1 MTRSF
6 EVTVIAVNDAP
17 VISGAAGQSVAENE
31 AGALVGIFTV
41 SDVDTASGLTFR
53 VLNGASVDARF
64 VVVPASGTTAGAPG
78 VYEIRLVSG
87 TSLDFEAENAD
98 GNPTITRTIEVNDGA
113 GANNIV
119 TATFTVTVTDVA
131 EGPRAVGD
139 SSTTLEDTAVT
150 FTVAQLTGNDVNP
163 VGAGPLT
170 IPGVSNPVNGT
181 VSFAGGVV
189 TFTPAANFSG
199 QASFT
204 YTLDNGAG
212 TDTAT
217 VAIDV
222 APVAD
227 GAVVTVGPDLAA
239 DPVALT
245 GDLVANTTTAGA
257 QRYGSV
263 SALASGGYVIAW
275 ASDGQDGSN
284 WGIYAQRFAADGT
297 AVGSETLVNM
307 TTNDAQHY
315 PATAGL
321 DDGGYVVTWT
331 SLGTLGGGWEIY
343 ARRYDAEGNAL
354 SGETLVNTFIATDQ
368 IYPAVAAIAGG
379 YVVTWSSFNQ
389 VAGTNSDI
397 YAQRFFNDGSR
408 DGSETRVN
416 TFLTGSQAAS
426 AVAGLDEGYVVTWQS
441 EGQDGSERGIYAQR
455 YNGAGAAVGGEFQVN
470 STTDGEQFRPSV
482 AGLAGGG
489 FVVTWQSD
497 AAGSLNVYMQRYD
510 AAGERVGSETRVNTY
525 TTGNQTGPTVTASAE
540 GYVVSWTS
548 FGQDGSL
555 GGTFAQRFAV
565 DGTPIGG
572 EFRLNATTIGSQI
585 FDTQTGGTGIAVTAD
600 GKLVAIWETPSA
612 DIGTRLFQLPKVING
627 DAGTAI
633 AIAPVTVTL
642 TDASETV
649 SSVALSGL
657 PSGFV
662 LTDGTRSAT
671 STGGAIDLAGWTLA
685 SLAVTPPI
693 TASGTFT
700 LTLSITTNDTAT
712 VSSGTVT
719 DTATTTASFDVAVI
733 AYNAPP
739 QFVSPSTSVSISED
753 TAVASGIV
761 SFSDDNGAGTFA
773 GWSFQG
779 TSTTGGAS
787 LPALDADGIFITT
800 GCTSSTID
808 WSFAASPTVF
818 QYLDAGQSITYTYRL
833 EVRDGVNS
841 PVYHT
846 VSIRVEGAYDAPVAT
861 NALADSILAV
871 PDGWDLLGYNGHIYT
886 GGSAANAN
894 AALTSAAAL
903 IPSKSYLATVTS
915 AVENATVYGVL
926 NVPVWH
932 AYLGGSDTAVEGVW
946 RWLAGPEAG
955 QIFWGPGAA
964 AGSFTDWNAGEPN
977 NFGGN
982 EDFISIVGPADGND
996 VTKGGWADVGAVR
1009 IVGQDIYFI
1018 AEAGRPG
1025 ELFADLRAGEAS
1037 QFSSAL
1043 LTANDLGNPVIQ
1055 SVSATS
1061 ALGNQVSFDGSSGLV
1076 TINSAGMSLAGRN
1089 VGDLISDSFTYTLAD
1104 GSVATATVQLKIT
1117 TLTPATY
1124 NDALAA
1130 TTITYNLGTGNNA
1143 TTAGAVN
1150 LTGGGFV
1157 YRKSNDPDVTNA
1169 TTSPSITIAAQTT
1182 DGEFDY
1188 YRFTIIAANT
1198 TVRFD
1203 IDNTYLDT
1211 VFMLYGAD
1219 GTTTLNFNDDGPGYD
1234 RGDLRTTGSYLQTT
1248 LGVGTYYLRVGQFE
1262 GPTWVNQKPFIMNG
1276 GLYEL
1281 QVSFI
1286 TPGDPIVIDL
1296 DGDGVDLSATTVF
1309 DLDADGAPD
1318 TIGWVGAADGILV
1331 MDLDGSGAIENG
1343 SELFSEVFGGV
1354 SYADS
1359 LAALATLDDNGDGVI
1374 DARDRAYNDILVW
1387 QDANSDGVSQ
1397 AGELRTLADRGI
1409 ASIDLNAAAAQR
1421 SVNGNTIFAEGVFTR
1436 TDGSTGTY
1444 AGVAFGPAGAETESE
1459 EQARQAASGAGPAII
1474 LFAASVQ
1481 EVTAG
1486 LEAVAVTGVPQHGK
1500 IVVTEDFTVIY
1511 TPTPGFEGVEQVRLE
1526 LSFADGTVTGQTI
1539 DLAVGNAT
1547 GASAGDD
1554 PAATSEPVT
1563 VTARGITGDNG
1574 GNDLVGSGG
1583 DDLLLGLGGDDY
1595 LFGGRGDDLLDGV
1608 AGDDI
1613 LIGGPGR
1620 DTLTGGPGADRF
1632 VFDVAALAD
1641 AGVGIRDLIVD
1652 YRFDEGDII
1661 DLSALLGSSTV
1672 NGGNASAYVRLS
1684 GDVLEIDIDGAGGT
1698 AGFVE
1703 IAEFS
1708 IVPAMHAL
1716 RILVGDDPSA
1726 TLVV

>member
-1 MTRSF
+1 ARVEIAALGLEDKGPISLPLSVTIEPGDMILSITVNGVPSGAILSDGVRSATSTGAAIDLAGWTLSTLTFTPPANASGTFTLTLSVTTSDTATLSSGSVTDTATVTRSF

-150 FTVAQLTGNDVNP
+150 FTVAQLTGNDVNS

-217 VAIDV
+217 IAIDV
-222 APVAD
+222 APVVD

-245 GDLVANTTTAGA
+245 GDVAANTDLTSRHRDGA
-257 QRYGSV
+257 V
-263 SALASGGYVIAW
+263 AALDNGAYVVVW
-275 ASDGQDGSN
+275 TSEGQDCDGD
-284 WGIYAQRFAADGT
+284 GIYAQRFAGDGT
-297 AVGSETLVNM
+297 RLGVETRINETASGDQTNPAVTVLSDGSYVVTWQANAQSSGGREIYARRYDSAGDALSGESRVNTYTATDQIYATVAAINGGYVVTWSSYNQGSSSTLWDIYAQRFSTAGVPQGTQTLVNTE
-307 TTNDAQHY
+307 TTHIQTYSAVS
-315 PATAGL
+315 AV
-321 DDGGYVVTWT
+321 DGGYVVTWT
-331 SLGTLGGGWEIY
+331 SNGQDG
-343 ARRYDAEGNAL
+343 
-354 SGETLVNTFIATDQ
+354 SGD
-368 IYPAVAAIAGG
+368 G
-379 YVVTWSSFNQ
+379 
-389 VAGTNSDI
+389 I
-397 YAQRFFNDGSR
+397 YAQRFNDDGSR
-408 DGSETRVN
+408 NGGEVLVN
-416 TFLTGSQAAS
+416 TT
-426 AVAGLDEGYVVTWQS
+426 
-441 EGQDGSERGIYAQR
+441 
-455 YNGAGAAVGGEFQVN
+455 
-470 STTDGEQFRPSV
+470 
-482 AGLAGGG
+482 
-489 FVVTWQSD
+489 
-497 AAGSLNVYMQRYD
+497 
-510 AAGERVGSETRVNTY
+510 
-525 TTGNQTGPTVTASAE
+525 TTGNQARSSVAGIAGGWVIVWQSSDGSGNGIFAQRYDLLGQRVGAETRLNTTTSDNQNNATVATTAE
-540 GYVVSWTS
+540 GYVVSWSS

-555 GGTFAQRFAV
+555 HGIYTQRFLA

-572 EFRLNATTIGSQI
+572 EFRLNDATIGNQT
-585 FDTQTGGTGIAVTAD
+585 FDTQSGGNGIAVTTE
-600 GKLVAIWETPSA
+600 GKLVGIWNTPLA
-612 DIGTRLFQLPKVING
+612 DIGTRLFQLPTVING

-739 QFVSPSTSVSISED
+739 QFASPSTSVSISED

-787 LPALDADGIFITT
+787 LPALDADDIFNTT
-800 GCTSSTID
+800 GSTSSTID
-808 WSFAASPTVF
+808 WSFSASPTVF
-818 QYLDAGQSITYTYRL
+818 QYLAAGQSITYTYRL
-833 EVRDGVNS
+833 EVSDGVNP

-846 VSIRVEGAYDAPVAT
+846 VSIRVEGAYDAPVAM

-886 GGSAANAN
+886 GGTAANAN
-894 AALTSAAAL
+894 SALTAAAAL

-915 AVENATVYGVL
+915 AVENATVYGIL

-1018 AEAGRPG
+1018 AEAGQPG

-1043 LTANDLGNPVIQ
+1043 LTANDLGNPVVQ

-1061 ALGNQVSFDGSSGLV
+1061 ALGNQVSFDGGSGLV
-1076 TINSAGMSLAGRN
+1076 TINSAGMSLAGRT

-1104 GSVATATVQLKIT
+1104 GSVATATVQLRVT
-1117 TLTPATY
+1117 TVTPEIY

-1130 TTITYNLGTGNNA
+1130 TTITYNLGAGNNA

-1150 LTGGGFV
+1150 LTGAGFV

-1188 YRFTIIAANT
+1188 YRFTITAANT

-1211 VFMLYGAD
+1211 VFMLYGSD
-1219 GTTTLNFNDDGPGYD
+1219 GTTPLNFNDDGPGYD
-1234 RGDLRTTGSYLQTT
+1234 RGDLRATGSYLQTT

-1281 QVSFI
+1281 QVSFM
-1286 TPGDPIVIDL
+1286 TPGDPIVLDL

-1309 DLDADGAPD
+1309 DLDADGGPD
-1318 TIGWVGAADGILV
+1318 MIGWAGAADGILV

-1359 LAALATLDDNGDGVI
+1359 LAALAALDDNGDGVI

-1421 SVNGNTIFAEGVFTR
+1421 SVNGNTVFAEGVFTR

-1459 EQARQAASGAGPAII
+1459 EQARQAASG
-1474 LFAASVQ
+1474 
-1481 EVTAG
+1481 
-1486 LEAVAVTGVPQHGK
+1486 
-1500 IVVTEDFTVIY
+1500 
-1511 TPTPGFEGVEQVRLE
+1511 
-1526 LSFADGTVTGQTI
+1526 
-1539 DLAVGNAT
+1539 
-1547 GASAGDD
+1547 
-1554 PAATSEPVT
+1554 
-1563 VTARGITGDNG
+1563 
-1574 GNDLVGSGG
+1574 
-1583 DDLLLGLGGDDY
+1583 
-1595 LFGGRGDDLLDGV
+1595 
-1608 AGDDI
+1608 
-1613 LIGGPGR
+1613 
-1620 DTLTGGPGADRF
+1620 
-1632 VFDVAALAD
+1632 
-1641 AGVGIRDLIVD
+1641 
-1652 YRFDEGDII
+1652 
-1661 DLSALLGSSTV
+1661 
-1672 NGGNASAYVRLS
+1672 
-1684 GDVLEIDIDGAGGT
+1684 
-1698 AGFVE
+1698 
-1703 IAEFS
+1703 
-1708 IVPAMHAL
+1708 
-1716 RILVGDDPSA
+1716 
-1726 TLVV
+1726 